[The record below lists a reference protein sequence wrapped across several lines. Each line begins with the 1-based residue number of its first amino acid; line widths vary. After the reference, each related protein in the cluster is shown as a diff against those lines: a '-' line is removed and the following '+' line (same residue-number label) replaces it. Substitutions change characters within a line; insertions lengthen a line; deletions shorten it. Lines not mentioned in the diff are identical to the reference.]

1 MENPLQSGLKALNL
15 WSTPLERRVKPLQS
29 GRKALN
35 QGSFPLASRVKALNP
50 VEKQLNPWP
59 PPLQSEQQPPQI
71 KEGAVV
77 SYMSTISLAS
87 FWRLIQ

>member
-1 MENPLQSGLKALNL
+1 MEKPLQSGVKALNLKVKPLQSGLKA
-15 WSTPLERRVKPLQS
+15 
-29 GRKALN
+29 
-35 QGSFPLASRVKALNP
+35 
-50 VEKQLNPWP
+50 LNPWP
-59 PPLQSEQQPPQI
+59 PPLQSEQQPPQT

>member
-1 MENPLQSGLKALNL
+1 MEIPLQNGRKALNL
-15 WSTPLERRVKPLQS
+15 WSTPLERRVKPLES
-29 GRKALN
+29 G
-35 QGSFPLASRVKALNP
+35 VKALNP
-50 VEKQLNPWP
+50 GSTPLENSVKPLHPVVKQLNPWP